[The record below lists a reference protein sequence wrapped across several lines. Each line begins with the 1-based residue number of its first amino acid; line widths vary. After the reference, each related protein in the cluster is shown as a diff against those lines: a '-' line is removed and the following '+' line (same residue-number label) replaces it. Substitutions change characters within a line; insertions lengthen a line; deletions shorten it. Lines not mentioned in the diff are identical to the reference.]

1 MWLVIAV
8 FIWVVFSCWVIMNHR
23 TECYNKNTDTCIITL
38 TTYMGFEGRSK
49 SIRSVLDPLVLT
61 GQEVVVI
68 NEWDKDCA
76 HHVRFMKQYYPSVRF
91 IQKMKHDHGQAR
103 SLNILIRDFLM
114 HSRKKYWIHWEDT
127 WVCSSKPFK
136 IGEIVDVMDENPSV
150 SQLQLTDDW
159 KHYKVDHTIC
169 NKDMTILLPTHLHD
183 KSIYEVEQIELG
195 TWPLFSLR
203 PSINRLSFFQR
214 HSQDFYF
221 MEDPHLWPL
230 RFEWEFGRI
239 FLRNK
244 GTKAVSNK
252 AYAKRLDGHKS
263 TYAHLYTASPL
274 TTVVQ

>member
-1 MWLVIAV
+1 
-8 FIWVVFSCWVIMNHR
+8 MNYR
-23 TECYNKNTDTCIITL
+23 IECYKTSESESCIITL
-38 TTYMGFEGRSK
+38 TTCMGFEDRFRT
-49 SIRSVLDPLVLT
+49 IRSVLDPLVLT
-61 GQEVVVI
+61 GQQVIVI
-68 NEWDKDCA
+68 NEWDKNYKD
-76 HHVRFMKQYYPSVRF
+76 HVGFMHKHYPNVRF
-91 IQKMKHDHGQAR
+91 IQKMRHDSGQAR

-114 HSRKKYWIHWEDT
+114 HSDKKYWIHWEDT
-127 WVCSSKPFK
+127 WECACPLI
-136 IGEIVDVMDENPSV
+136 IGDIVSVMEENPSI

-159 KHYKVDHTIC
+159 KQYNVDRTVLM
-169 NKDMTILLPTHLHD
+169 NGARILIPSHIHD

-244 GTKAVSNK
+244 GVKAVSNK
-252 AYAKRLDGHKS
+252 TYAKRMHGHKS
-263 TYAHLYTASPL
+263 TYQHLF
-274 TTVVQ
+274 TTPFPSIFVQKDKKLFK